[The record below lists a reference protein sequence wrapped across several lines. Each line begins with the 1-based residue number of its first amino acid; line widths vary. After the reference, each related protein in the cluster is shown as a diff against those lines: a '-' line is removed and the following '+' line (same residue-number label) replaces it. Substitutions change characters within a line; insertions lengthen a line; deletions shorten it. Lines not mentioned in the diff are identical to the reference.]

1 MRPGD
6 YLIFNSRI
14 PHCISSRCRH
24 ADKIMCISMF
34 LKTAVV
40 GLNENARVLTEAH
53 AQLSDK
59 YQTMFSN
66 NNK

>member
-6 YLIFNSRI
+6 YLIFNSHI

-34 LKTAVV
+34 LKTRVV
-40 GLNENARVLTEAH
+40 GLNENARVLTEAQ
-53 AQLSDK
+53 AQLSDQ
-59 YQTMFSN
+59 YQTMFSK